1 DLREN
6 THSSI
11 LPGGPVA
18 NLRERSCET
27 NMPTV
32 HHSIIRHPR
41 RCACETA
48 TAVTHSPRPRTLPE
62 VQGGVTAR
70 NSPNGQP
77 GKGNGACTAA
87 DPDTDPCRVGRKRHS
102 VVNHIRI
109 GRAQFGKT
117 G

>member
-1 DLREN
+1 
-6 THSSI
+6 
-11 LPGGPVA
+11 
-18 NLRERSCET
+18 
-27 NMPTV
+27 
-32 HHSIIRHPR
+32 
-41 RCACETA
+41 
-48 TAVTHSPRPRTLPE
+48 RPRTLPE

-117 G
+117 GRIDLSVRPGYGSRINSTVPRGCIGCTREQVVPGRGGDENRVGISRGPG